1 MTVLRLLAKS
11 LLVAPLTLA
20 LGGCIVASRTETSHG
35 SRVVPAEEAARADDG
50 PQLMAPPEVGDQRP
64 APRPAARPAPK
75 PAPRVAAA
83 DTGPEL
89 MAPPEVPGEE
99 PTARPARRI
108 EPAPEP
114 ARRAPV
120 GSSAY
125 DQAVG
130 CAAAMTALL
139 NSQTYAMSQK
149 EADAMMNAAV
159 AWRAVAQSISGKADA
174 DIAAR
179 ARQLSDL
186 SAAHTAAACPP
197 AP

>member
-1 MTVLRLLAKS
+1 MTVLRLTAKT
-11 LLVAPLTLA
+11 LLVLPLALA
-20 LGGCIVASRTETSHG
+20 LGGCIVQTRTETSRG
-35 SRVVPAEEAARADDG
+35 SRVIPAEENAAADSG
-50 PQLMAPPEVGDQRP
+50 PQLMAPPEVAEDRP
-64 APRPAARPAPK
+64 VVRPGSK
-75 PAPRVAAA
+75 PAPRVAA
-83 DTGPEL
+83 DDSGPQL
-89 MAPPEVPGEE
+89 MAPPEVPAER
-99 PTARPARRI
+99 PAARPAR
-108 EPAPEP
+108 EPAAPP
-114 ARRAPV
+114 ARRAPA

-139 NSQTYAMSQK
+139 NSQTYAMSQN
-149 EADAMMNAAV
+149 EADAMMNEAV

-186 SAAHTAAACPP
+186 SASHTAAACPP

>member
-1 MTVLRLLAKS
+1 MTVLRLTPKTLLA
-11 LLVAPLTLA
+11 LPLALA
-20 LGGCIVASRTETSHG
+20 LGGCVVATRTETSHG
-35 SRVVPAEEAARADDG
+35 SRVVPAEESAVDDG
-50 PQLMAPPEVGDQRP
+50 PQLMAPPEVGEERP
-64 APRPAARPAPK
+64 APRPATKPAPK

-83 DTGPEL
+83 DNGPEL

-99 PTARPARRI
+99 PAARPAR

-139 NSQTYAMSQK
+139 NSQTYAMSQN
-149 EADAMMNAAV
+149 EADAMMAEAV
-159 AWRAVAQSISGKADA
+159 AWRAIAQSISGKADA

-186 SAAHTAAACPP
+186 SASHTAAACPP